1 MKITRDEHSSFDVTT
16 MIYKTFKELQ
26 VGSEYVSSP
35 FVKVKSSLLLGK
47 GLIVSSVR
55 RQIVEAHKRLKI
67 KRQTEISEMLGNP
80 DQDTEKEDD
89 IEFIKLTPVVDGRI
103 EEIN

>member
-1 MKITRDEHSSFDVTT
+1 
-16 MIYKTFKELQ
+16 
-26 VGSEYVSSP
+26 
-35 FVKVKSSLLLGK
+35 
-47 GLIVSSVR
+47 
-55 RQIVEAHKRLKI
+55 
-67 KRQTEISEMLGNP
+67 MLGNP